1 MPMNTALQKISLLG
15 IVIVAMGCD
24 NVEWG
29 GVEVGLSSS
38 SDSLASD
45 PSPEVAEGVGST
57 VSDSRPIGPVLYL
70 GHRAGAEATLV
81 AVAEIRPN
89 GLFPLE
95 GSGSAQAS
103 RSFALEHLSPGLEF
117 TLFSD
122 GARVGRL
129 TAERFSVDQ
138 RYCRVRPQIRGPIE
152 LTPSAATVQTFLA
165 LPMREGS
172 TFAYGAYSPVVPTR
186 DLRVTSLTS
195 MQQVIPSVGALW
207 PVSVL
212 GIRQDVQM
220 FRARPGGAPTVV
232 ATFVYGDE
240 LGVGRP
246 ARGAYSVFLASDDD
260 GTGYRGTYVDYRLF
274 SRDGK
279 GSARY
284 FDHLD
289 VDGDGSDEIV
299 LEVMGEDSMW
309 LSTLGRQGE
318 SWVEEYRDPCGLPPT
333 SSELAR

>member
-1 MPMNTALQKISLLG
+1 MNSTLLRLPLLG
-15 IVIVAMGCD
+15 IVIVATGCD

-29 GVEVGLSSS
+29 GVEVGLSSP
-38 SDSLASD
+38 SDSL
-45 PSPEVAEGVGST
+45 
-57 VSDSRPIGPVLYL
+57 VSDSSTSVAEVVESVEADSRPVGPILYL
-70 GHRAGAEATLV
+70 GHRAGGEATLV

-95 GSGSAQAS
+95 GFGSAEAS
-103 RSFALEHLSPGLEF
+103 RSFTAERLSPGLEF

-165 LPMREGS
+165 LPTGEGS
-172 TFAYGAYSPVVPTR
+172 AFPYGAYSPVVATR
-186 DLRVTSLTS
+186 DLRVTSLTA

-220 FRARPGGAPTVV
+220 FRARSGGPPTVV
-232 ATFVYGDE
+232 ATFVYADE
-240 LGVGRP
+240 LGVGP
-246 ARGAYSVFLASDDD
+246 AARGAYSVFLASDDD
-260 GTGYRGTYVDYRLF
+260 DGTGYGPSYVDYRLF

-279 GSARY
+279 GAARY

-289 VDGDGSDEIV
+289 VDRNGSHEMV

-309 LSTLGRQGE
+309 LSILGRRGE
-318 SWVEEYRDPCGLPPT
+318 SWVEEYRDPCGLPSRP
-333 SSELAR
+333 SELAR

>member
-1 MPMNTALQKISLLG
+1 MNSSLQRLPLLG
-15 IVIVAMGCD
+15 IVIVATGCD

-29 GVEVGLSSS
+29 GVELSLSSP
-38 SDSLASD
+38 SDSVVSE
-45 PSPEVAEGVGST
+45 SVPEATEVVESI
-57 VSDSRPIGPVLYL
+57 DSRTVGPILYL
-70 GHRAGAEATLV
+70 GHRAGGEATLV
-81 AVAEIRPN
+81 AVAEIGPN

-95 GSGSAQAS
+95 GSGSAEAS
-103 RSFALEHLSPGLEF
+103 RTFAAEHLSPGLEF

-138 RYCRVRPQIRGPIE
+138 RYCGVRPQIRGPIE

-165 LPMREGS
+165 LPRREGNA
-172 TFAYGAYSPVVPTR
+172 FAYGAYSPVVATR
-186 DLRVTSLTS
+186 DLRVTSLNT
-195 MQQVIPSVGALW
+195 MQQIIPTVGALW

-232 ATFVYGDE
+232 ATFVYADE
-240 LGVGRP
+240 LSVGP
-246 ARGAYSVFLASDDD
+246 AARGAYSVFLASDDVD
-260 GTGYRGTYVDYRLF
+260 GTGYRGSYVDYQLF

-289 VDGDGSDEIV
+289 VDGDGSDEMV
-299 LEVMGEDSMW
+299 LEFMGENSMW
-309 LSTLGRQGE
+309 LSALGRQGE
-318 SWVEEYRDPCGLPPT
+318 FWVEKYRDPCGLPPG
-333 SSELAR
+333 SSELPR

>member
-1 MPMNTALQKISLLG
+1 MNSALRRLPLLG
-15 IVIVAMGCD
+15 IVIVATSCD

-29 GVEVGLSSS
+29 GVDVGLSSLS
-38 SDSLASD
+38 DILVSDSTSEA
-45 PSPEVAEGVGST
+45 AEAVESIVG
-57 VSDSRPIGPVLYL
+57 DSRPIVPVLYL
-70 GHRAGAEATLV
+70 GHRAGGEATLV
-81 AVAEIRPN
+81 AVAEIRPD
-89 GLFPLE
+89 GLYPLA
-95 GSGSAQAS
+95 GPGSAEAS
-103 RSFALEHLSPGLEF
+103 RLFAVEELSPGLEF

-138 RYCRVRPQIRGPIE
+138 RYCRLRPQVRGPIE
-152 LTPSAATVQTFLA
+152 LTPSGAAVQTFLA
-165 LPMREGS
+165 LPTGEGS
-172 TFAYGAYSPVVPTR
+172 RFAYGAYDPVVPTM
-186 DLRVTSLTS
+186 DLRVTSLNT
-195 MQQVIPSVGALW
+195 MYEVIPSVGALW

-212 GIRQDVQM
+212 AIRQDVQM
-220 FRARPGGAPTVV
+220 FRARPGGEPTVV
-232 ATFVYGDE
+232 ATFVYADE
-240 LGVGRP
+240 LGVGP
-246 ARGAYSVFLASDDD
+246 AARGAYSVFLASDDDD

-318 SWVEEYRDPCGLPPT
+318 SWVEEYRDPCGLPPR
-333 SSELAR
+333 SSGPAR

>member
-1 MPMNTALQKISLLG
+1 MKTALQRLPLLG
-15 IVIVAMGCD
+15 IVILAIGCD

-29 GVEVGLSSS
+29 GVELGLRTP
-38 SDSLASD
+38 SDDLVSD
-45 PSPEVAEGVGST
+45 APAEGDEVVEDTVAENRSM
-57 VSDSRPIGPVLYL
+57 GPVLYL
-70 GHRAGAEATLV
+70 GRRIGGEATLV
-81 AVAEIRPN
+81 AVAEIRPD

-95 GSGSAQAS
+95 GAGSVDAS
-103 RSFALEHLSPGLEF
+103 RSFAIEHLTPGLEF

-129 TAERFSVDQ
+129 TAEAFSVDE

-165 LPMREGS
+165 LPTLEGS
-172 TFAYGAYSPVVPTR
+172 VFPYGAYSPVVQTR
-186 DLRVTSLTS
+186 DLRVTSLTT
-195 MQQVIPSVGALW
+195 MQQISPSVGALW

-212 GIRQDVQM
+212 GIRQDVQT
-220 FRARPGGAPTVV
+220 FQARPGAAPTVV
-232 ATFVYGDE
+232 ATFVYADD
-240 LGVGRP
+240 LGVGP
-246 ARGAYSVFLASDDD
+246 APRGAYSVFLASDDD
-260 GTGYRGTYVDYRLF
+260 GTGYRGTYADYRLF

-289 VDGDGSDEIV
+289 VDGDGTDEIV

-309 LSTLGRQGE
+309 LSTLGRQGA
-318 SWVEEYRDPCGLPPT
+318 SWVEEYRDPCGLPPG
-333 SSELAR
+333 SSQPAR

>member
-1 MPMNTALQKISLLG
+1 MNSALQRLRLLG
-15 IVIVAMGCD
+15 IVIVATACD

-29 GVEVGLSSS
+29 GVELGMSSP
-38 SDSLASD
+38 SDSLASNS
-45 PSPEVAEGVGST
+45 SPEVAEVVEST
-57 VSDSRPIGPVLYL
+57 VSESPSIGPVLYL
-70 GHRAGAEATLV
+70 GHRSGDEATLV

-103 RSFALEHLSPGLEF
+103 RSFTVEHLSPGLEF

-122 GARVGRL
+122 GARVGSL
-129 TAERFSVDQ
+129 TAERFSVDE

-152 LTPSAATVQTFLA
+152 LTPSASTIQTFLA
-165 LPMREGS
+165 LPTQEGS
-172 TFAYGAYSPVVPTR
+172 AFPYGVYSPVVPTR
-186 DLRVTSLTS
+186 DLRVTSLNT
-195 MQQVIPSVGALW
+195 MQQVIPTVGALW

-220 FRARPGGAPTVV
+220 FRTRPGGSPTVV
-232 ATFVYGDE
+232 ATFIYADD
-240 LGVGRP
+240 LGVGP
-246 ARGAYSVFLASDDD
+246 AATGAYSVFLASDDDD

-289 VDGDGSDEIV
+289 VDGDGRDEIV

-309 LSTLGRQGE
+309 LSTLGRQGG
-318 SWVEEYRDPCGLPPT
+318 SWVEEYRDPCGLPPR
-333 SSELAR
+333 SSQLVR

>member
-1 MPMNTALQKISLLG
+1 MNTALQRLPLLG
-15 IVIVAMGCD
+15 IVIVATGCD

-29 GVEVGLSSS
+29 GVEVELRSP
-38 SDSLASD
+38 SDSLVSD
-45 PSPEVAEGVGST
+45 PSPEVVEV
-57 VSDSRPIGPVLYL
+57 VENPVLDNPPMGPVLYL
-70 GHRAGAEATLV
+70 GHRAGGEATLV
-81 AVAEIRPN
+81 AVAEIRPD
-89 GLFPLE
+89 GLSPLE
-95 GSGSAQAS
+95 GAGSVEAS
-103 RSFALEHLSPGLEF
+103 RSFVVEHLTLGMEF

-129 TAERFSVDQ
+129 TAERFSVDE
-138 RYCRVRPQIRGPIE
+138 RYCRARPQIRGPIE
-152 LTPSAATVQTFLA
+152 LTPAAATVQTFLA
-165 LPMREGS
+165 LPRRQGS
-172 TFAYGAYSPVVPTR
+172 AFEYNAYSPVVPTR
-186 DLRVTSLTS
+186 DLRVTSLTT

-232 ATFVYGDE
+232 ATFVYADD
-240 LGVGRP
+240 LGVGP
-246 ARGAYSVFLASDDD
+246 AALGAYSVFLASDDD

-279 GSARY
+279 GAARY

-289 VDGDGSDEIV
+289 VDGDGSDELV

-309 LSTLGRQGE
+309 LSTLGRQGG
-318 SWVEEYRDPCGLPPT
+318 SWVEEYRDPCGLPPR
-333 SSELAR
+333 SPEPAR

>member
-1 MPMNTALQKISLLG
+1 MNSALQRLPLLG
-15 IVIVAMGCD
+15 IVIVATGCD

-29 GVEVGLSSS
+29 GVEVDLSSP
-38 SDSLASD
+38 SDRLVSES
-45 PSPEVAEGVGST
+45 SPEVTEVVESIDT
-57 VSDSRPIGPVLYL
+57 PTIGPILYL
-70 GHRAGAEATLV
+70 GHRAGIEATLV
-81 AVAEIRPN
+81 PVAEIRPN

-95 GSGSAQAS
+95 ASGSAEAS
-103 RSFALEHLSPGLEF
+103 RAFAAEHLSPGLEF

-138 RYCRVRPQIRGPIE
+138 QYCGVRPQIRGPIE

-165 LPMREGS
+165 LPRQEGNA
-172 TFAYGAYSPVVPTR
+172 FAYGAYSPVVPTR
-186 DLRVTSLTS
+186 DLRITSLNT
-195 MQQVIPSVGALW
+195 MQEVIPTVGALW

-220 FRARPGGAPTVV
+220 FRARSGGAPTVV
-232 ATFVYGDE
+232 ATFIYADE
-240 LGVGRP
+240 LSVGP
-246 ARGAYSVFLASDDD
+246 AARGAYSVFLASDDD
-260 GTGYRGTYVDYRLF
+260 GTGYRGSYVDYRLF

-289 VDGDGSDEIV
+289 VDGDGIDEMV
-299 LEVMGEDSMW
+299 LEFMGENSVW
-309 LSTLGRQGE
+309 LSALGRRGE
-318 SWVEEYRDPCGLPPT
+318 SWVETYRDPCGLPPG
-333 SSELAR
+333 SSELPR

>member
-1 MPMNTALQKISLLG
+1 MNSALQRLPLLG
-15 IVIVAMGCD
+15 IVIVATGCD

-29 GVEVGLSSS
+29 GVELGLSSP
-38 SDSLASD
+38 SDSLVSES
-45 PSPEVAEGVGST
+45 SPEVTEVVESIDTPA
-57 VSDSRPIGPVLYL
+57 IGPILYL
-70 GHRAGAEATLV
+70 GHRAGGEATLV

-95 GSGSAQAS
+95 ASGSAEAS
-103 RSFALEHLSPGLEF
+103 RAFAAEHLSPGLEF

-129 TAERFSVDQ
+129 TAESFSVDQ
-138 RYCRVRPQIRGPIE
+138 QYCGVRPQIRGRIE

-165 LPMREGS
+165 LPRREGNA
-172 TFAYGAYSPVVPTR
+172 FAYGAYSPVAPTR
-186 DLRVTSLTS
+186 DLRVTSLNT
-195 MQQVIPSVGALW
+195 MQQVIPTVGALW

-220 FRARPGGAPTVV
+220 FRAQPGGAPTVV
-232 ATFVYGDE
+232 ATFVYADE
-240 LGVGRP
+240 LSVGP
-246 ARGAYSVFLASDDD
+246 AARGAYSVFLASDDD
-260 GTGYRGTYVDYRLF
+260 DGTGYRGSYVDYRLF

-289 VDGDGSDEIV
+289 VDGDGSDEMV
-299 LEVMGEDSMW
+299 LEFMGENSVW
-309 LSTLGRQGE
+309 LSALGRQGE
-318 SWVEEYRDPCGLPPT
+318 SWVEKYRDPCGLPPG
-333 SSELAR
+333 SSELPR

>member
-1 MPMNTALQKISLLG
+1 MNSALQRLPLLG
-15 IVIVAMGCD
+15 IVIVATGCD

-29 GVEVGLSSS
+29 GVELSLSSP
-38 SDSLASD
+38 SDSVVSE
-45 PSPEVAEGVGST
+45 SVPEATEVVESIDT
-57 VSDSRPIGPVLYL
+57 PTIGPILYL
-70 GHRAGAEATLV
+70 GHRAGIEATLV
-81 AVAEIRPN
+81 PVAEIRPN

-95 GSGSAQAS
+95 ASGSAEAS
-103 RSFALEHLSPGLEF
+103 RAFAAEHLSPGLEF

-138 RYCRVRPQIRGPIE
+138 QYCGVRPQIRGPIE

-165 LPMREGS
+165 LPRQEGNA
-172 TFAYGAYSPVVPTR
+172 FAYGAYSPVVPTR
-186 DLRVTSLTS
+186 DLRVTSLNT
-195 MQQVIPSVGALW
+195 MQQIIPTVGALW

-220 FRARPGGAPTVV
+220 FRARSGGAPTVV
-232 ATFVYGDE
+232 ATFIYADE
-240 LGVGRP
+240 LSVGP
-246 ARGAYSVFLASDDD
+246 AARGAYSVFLASDDD
-260 GTGYRGTYVDYRLF
+260 GTGYRGSYVDYRLF

-289 VDGDGSDEIV
+289 VDGDGIDEMV
-299 LEVMGEDSMW
+299 LEFMGENSVW
-309 LSTLGRQGE
+309 LSALGRRGE
-318 SWVEEYRDPCGLPPT
+318 SWVETYRDPCGLPPG
-333 SSELAR
+333 SSELPR

>member
-1 MPMNTALQKISLLG
+1 MNSALQRIPLLG
-15 IVIVAMGCD
+15 IVIVATGCD

-29 GVEVGLSSS
+29 GVELGLSSL
-38 SDSLASD
+38 SDSLVSD
-45 PSPEVAEGVGST
+45 SSPEAAEVVEST
-57 VSDSRPIGPVLYL
+57 VSDGPSIGPVLYL
-70 GHRAGAEATLV
+70 GHRAGGEATLV

-89 GLFPLE
+89 GVFPLE
-95 GSGSAQAS
+95 GSGSPQAS
-103 RSFALEHLSPGLEF
+103 RSFTVEHLSPGLEF

-129 TAERFSVDQ
+129 TAERFSVDE

-152 LTPSAATVQTFLA
+152 LTPSASTVQTFLA
-165 LPMREGS
+165 LPTQEGS
-172 TFAYGAYSPVVPTR
+172 AFPFGTYSPVVPTR
-186 DLRVTSLTS
+186 DLRVTSLNT
-195 MQQVIPSVGALW
+195 MQQVIPTVGALW
-207 PVSVL
+207 PASVL
-212 GIRQDVQM
+212 GIRQDVQA

-232 ATFVYGDE
+232 ATFVYADE
-240 LGVGRP
+240 LSVGQP

-260 GTGYRGTYVDYRLF
+260 DGTGYRGTYADYRLF

-289 VDGDGSDEIV
+289 IDGDGSDEMV

-309 LSTLGRQGE
+309 LSTLGRRGG
-318 SWVEEYRDPCGLPPT
+318 SWVEEYRDPCGLPAR

>member
-1 MPMNTALQKISLLG
+1 MNSALQRLPLLG
-15 IVIVAMGCD
+15 IVIVATGCD

-29 GVEVGLSSS
+29 GVELGLSSP
-38 SDSLASD
+38 SDTLVSES
-45 PSPEVAEGVGST
+45 SPEVTEVVESIDT
-57 VSDSRPIGPVLYL
+57 PTIGPILYL
-70 GHRAGAEATLV
+70 GHRAGVEATLV
-81 AVAEIRPN
+81 PVAEIRPN

-95 GSGSAQAS
+95 ASGSAEAS
-103 RSFALEHLSPGLEF
+103 RAFAAEHLSPGLEF

-138 RYCRVRPQIRGPIE
+138 QYCGVRPQIRGPIE

-165 LPMREGS
+165 LPRKEGNA
-172 TFAYGAYSPVVPTR
+172 FAYGAYSPVVPTR
-186 DLRVTSLTS
+186 DLRVTSLNT
-195 MQQVIPSVGALW
+195 MQQVIPTVGALW

-220 FRARPGGAPTVV
+220 FRARSGGAPTVV
-232 ATFVYGDE
+232 ATFIYADE
-240 LGVGRP
+240 LSVGP
-246 ARGAYSVFLASDDD
+246 AARGAYSVFLASDDD
-260 GTGYRGTYVDYRLF
+260 GTGYQGSYVDYRLF

-289 VDGDGSDEIV
+289 VDGDGSDEMV
-299 LEVMGEDSMW
+299 LEFIGENSAW
-309 LSTLGRQGE
+309 LSVLGRRGE
-318 SWVEEYRDPCGLPPT
+318 SWVETYRDPCGLPPG
-333 SSELAR
+333 SSELPR

>member
-1 MPMNTALQKISLLG
+1 MNSALQRLPLLG
-15 IVIVAMGCD
+15 IVIVATGCD

-29 GVEVGLSSS
+29 GVELDLSSP
-38 SDSLASD
+38 SDRLVSES
-45 PSPEVAEGVGST
+45 SPEVTEVVESIDT
-57 VSDSRPIGPVLYL
+57 PTIGPILYL
-70 GHRAGAEATLV
+70 GHRAGIEATLV
-81 AVAEIRPN
+81 PVAEIRPN

-95 GSGSAQAS
+95 ASGSAEAS
-103 RSFALEHLSPGLEF
+103 RAFAAEHLSPGLEF

-138 RYCRVRPQIRGPIE
+138 QYCGVRPQIRGPIE

-165 LPMREGS
+165 LPRQEGNA
-172 TFAYGAYSPVVPTR
+172 FAYGAYSPVVPTR
-186 DLRVTSLTS
+186 DLRITSLNT
-195 MQQVIPSVGALW
+195 MQEVIPTVGALW

-220 FRARPGGAPTVV
+220 FRARSGGAPTVV
-232 ATFVYGDE
+232 ATFIYADE
-240 LGVGRP
+240 LSVGP
-246 ARGAYSVFLASDDD
+246 AARGAYSVFLASDDD
-260 GTGYRGTYVDYRLF
+260 GTGYRGSYVDYRLF

-289 VDGDGSDEIV
+289 VDGDGIDEMV
-299 LEVMGEDSMW
+299 LEFMGENSVW
-309 LSTLGRQGE
+309 LSALGRRGE
-318 SWVEEYRDPCGLPPT
+318 SWVETYRDPCGLPPG
-333 SSELAR
+333 SSELPR